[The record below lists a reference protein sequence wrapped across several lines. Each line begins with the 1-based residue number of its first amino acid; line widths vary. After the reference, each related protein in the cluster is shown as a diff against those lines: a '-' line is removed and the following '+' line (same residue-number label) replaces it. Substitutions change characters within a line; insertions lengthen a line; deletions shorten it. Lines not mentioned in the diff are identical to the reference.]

1 MRLSQHD
8 ASSSDEESSQRSDRS
23 QNGVIRSHRLRH
35 RRRRS
40 QGSTSQ
46 PESLR
51 SNSRVDVQLSQTSR
65 PADLREEMETNVE
78 SHTLSQDRSHDNQT
92 EVRPNGTVEE
102 EQEVQTV
109 EVAIEDV
116 SEGSTQNHQ
125 SLLSSDK
132 SCGHSCEAESQALC
146 CLCTVEQGE
155 VHATTEGDII
165 RMLSNCSLCQ
175 RRCDNQIQQ
184 THSYSNKIH
193 SHSQTSR
200 TSPQT
205 AEPAT
210 GVGETAPQRQ
220 RGGKNCV
227 IM

>member
-1 MRLSQHD
+1 MHYAHIIVLVSYCSCVHAFLS
-8 ASSSDEESSQRSDRS
+8 
-23 QNGVIRSHRLRH
+23 L
-35 RRRRS
+35 
-40 QGSTSQ
+40 
-46 PESLR
+46 L
-51 SNSRVDVQLSQTSR
+51 LF
-65 PADLREEMETNVE
+65 
-78 SHTLSQDRSHDNQT
+78 TLY
-92 EVRPNGTVEE
+92 
-102 EQEVQTV
+102 TV

-175 RRCDNQIQQ
+175 RSAQLMYSSVIIIECFLYFSLSLSPCWWGEIGTLWVIYYSLILVFILYRRCDNQIQQ

-193 SHSQTSR
+193 SHPQTSR

-205 AEPAT
+205 AAPAT
-210 GVGETAPQRQ
+210 GAGEAAPQRQ